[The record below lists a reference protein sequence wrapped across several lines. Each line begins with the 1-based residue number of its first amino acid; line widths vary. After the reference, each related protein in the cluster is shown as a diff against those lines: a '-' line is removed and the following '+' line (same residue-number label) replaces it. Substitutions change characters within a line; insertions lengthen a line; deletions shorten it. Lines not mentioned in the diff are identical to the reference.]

1 MSPRVTPQCTAT
13 IEALIESLALVILG
27 EADQASLTL
36 GFLETSL
43 RTFADDIIK
52 ASTP

>member
-1 MSPRVTPQCTAT
+1 MSPRIETQRTAS

-36 GFLETSL
+36 GFLETPL